1 MLCLK
6 AEGGSGA
13 ANDVANTM
21 MQKFW
26 DSALALEP
34 PDEEF
39 DSQRLVDASFVIFFF
54 RSKM

>member
-39 DSQRLVDASFVIFFF
+39 DSQRLVDASFVISF
-54 RSKM
+54 SAQM